1 LFFLRIQKQGSK
13 EFEFKRKTCPN
24 CGEHHDRDVNATKN
38 ILNEG
43 MRILAAGLAV

>member
-1 LFFLRIQKQGSK
+1 MCISSSNAIHRLDSQSG
-13 EFEFKRKTCPN
+13 EAFKRTGK
-24 CGEHHDRDVNATKN
+24 HHDRDVNAAKN